1 MNSVTRLPLKVPL
14 AISPRILM
22 SSQRRDRLL
31 AIVSVLASALVI
43 AGCGST
49 SAADKA
55 TERAKAEQL
64 VAALHAAGL
73 APHLTPEVA
82 EALYGKDAPT
92 VCDIFKEGLTTAE
105 RNDLLGNPSGRR
117 AKTITTDAVAY
128 GHIVVT
134 TYCPAELANY
144 QEAVQH
150 LDPVESDQ

>member
-1 MNSVTRLPLKVPL
+1 MAPV
-14 AISPRILM
+14 A
-22 SSQRRDRLL
+22 
-31 AIVSVLASALVI
+31 ALASVLVI

-55 TERAKAEQL
+55 TETQKAEQL

-73 APHLTPEVA
+73 APHLTAEVA
-82 EALYGKDAPT
+82 EALYGTDAPA
-92 VCDIFKEGLTTAE
+92 VCDVFADGLTTAE

-144 QEAVQH
+144 QSAVQH

>member
-1 MNSVTRLPLKVPL
+1 MSPL
-14 AISPRILM
+14 RG
-22 SSQRRDRLL
+22 RRLL
-31 AIVSVLASALVI
+31 ATVSVLASLAVV

-55 TERAKAEQL
+55 TEQERAEQL
-64 VAALHAAGL
+64 VSALHSAGL
-73 APHLTPEVA
+73 APHLTADEA
-82 EALYGKDAPT
+82 AALYGTDAPT
-92 VCDIFKEGLTTAE
+92 VCDIFADGLTTAE

-144 QEAVQH
+144 QKAVEH